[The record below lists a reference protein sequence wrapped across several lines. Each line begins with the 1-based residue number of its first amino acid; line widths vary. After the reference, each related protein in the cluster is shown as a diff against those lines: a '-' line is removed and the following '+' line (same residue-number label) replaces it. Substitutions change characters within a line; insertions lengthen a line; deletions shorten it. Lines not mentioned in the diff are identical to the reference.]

1 MSGPEPNIL
10 IFPLFSF
17 SLWFS
22 FLSRFHTHCP
32 GIVTLIENYT
42 LVSTVSPG
50 KHTLHVCQDSLFAR
64 CRLTNRG
71 RQQEKKRHALL
82 FETQSRLQ
90 SQFMHCRYIRW
101 QEYRFNS
108 VFIWGNQ
115 EVGAPAPYFRLA
127 WDSTSA
133 CNTQCQSSCI
143 SEDEGTPSFLLL
155 LPLELDKC
163 SSKVA
168 LELSGTF
175 IVFFSTSAHT
185 WHQGLHGMVTVTS
198 ETWLLLSNNAYFLL
212 SAEFLRG
219 FSTKS
224 GLRKFLK
231 ADIPLEAGFRFSLFG
246 S

>member
-22 FLSRFHTHCP
+22 FLSRFHTHRP

-133 CNTQCQSSCI
+133 CNFEHTMSILLHFRRWRDTLIFVAAATRARQMLLQSRARVVRHIYCLFL
-143 SEDEGTPSFLLL
+143 DERPY
-155 LPLELDKC
+155 
-163 SSKVA
+163 VA
-168 LELSGTF
+168 PG
-175 IVFFSTSAHT
+175 SA
-185 WHQGLHGMVTVTS
+185 WDGHGNKRNVVAV
-198 ETWLLLSNNAYFLL
+198 E
-212 SAEFLRG
+212 
-219 FSTKS
+219 
-224 GLRKFLK
+224 
-231 ADIPLEAGFRFSLFG
+231 
-246 S
+246 

>member
-1 MSGPEPNIL
+1 MHFCLKPNHVCNHNLCIADIL
-10 IFPLFSF
+10 DGKSIDLIQYLFEEIKRSAPQ
-17 SLWFS
+17 
-22 FLSRFHTHCP
+22 R
-32 GIVTLIENYT
+32 
-42 LVSTVSPG
+42 
-50 KHTLHVCQDSLFAR
+50 HTL
-64 CRLTNRG
+64 G
-71 RQQEKKRHALL
+71 LL
-82 FETQSRLQ
+82 EIPL
-90 SQFMHCRYIRW
+90 
-101 QEYRFNS
+101 
-108 VFIWGNQ
+108 
-115 EVGAPAPYFRLA
+115 RLA
-127 WDSTSA
+127 TL
-133 CNTQCQSSCI
+133 NTQCQSSCI